1 MGEEVG
7 GEREIITF
15 IIQEYHEEEFID
27 KMIAQL
33 NDVAAEGEEIELC
46 FITAS
51 PAEERSYVRKKADFP
66 VKIVGRV
73 WSCGAARNT
82 GAIIAS
88 PRSEALFFFDCHVC
102 FTPEAIESA
111 VETLRKYP
119 NALLGMPVRV
129 VDFPSCEVKGAT
141 GYGVTFRFTKHPF
154 EWVWYAPSSDERIF
168 AVPTVCGCAFAMTPQ
183 VFRHFYEF
191 GGFLWQH
198 RRLGWEEEHGFRLWR
213 LQHPV
218 IVDKRAEVG
227 HLFKQSWKGDVA
239 SDWQNSRIL
248 GIYLN
253 ADRRSCEEILRICS
267 QKGWDTEK
275 ALRWAREHGSP
286 IRKKLKRYPPLNLR
300 RFLWIDENWRWI
312 PPAWW
317 RKLATS

>member
-1 MGEEVG
+1 MLS
-7 GEREIITF
+7 F
-15 IIQEYHEEEFID
+15 IVQEYHEEEFID

-33 NDVAAEGEEIELC
+33 NDLAAEGEEIELC

-51 PAEERSYVRKKADFP
+51 PAEERAYVQKKADFP
-66 VKIVGRV
+66 VKIVGNV

-88 PRSEALFFFDCHVC
+88 PRSEALFFFDCHIC
-102 FTPEAIESA
+102 FTPDAIKRA
-111 VETLRKYP
+111 KETLRKYP
-119 NALLGMPVRV
+119 NAMLGFSVWV
-129 VDFPSCEVKGAT
+129 ADFPSCERKG
-141 GYGVTFRFTKHPF
+141 GVGHGVTFRFTKHPF
-154 EWVWYAPSSDERIF
+154 EWVWLPSPSDEDVF
-168 AVPTVCGCAFAMTPQ
+168 AVPTVCGCAFAMTPL

-198 RRLGWEEEHGFRLWR
+198 HRLGWEEEHGFRLWR

-218 IVDKRAEVG
+218 IVDKRVEVG
-227 HLFKQSWKGDVA
+227 HFFKQSWKGVA
-239 SDWQNSRIL
+239 APEYYESRVL
-248 GIYLN
+248 GLYLSGDN
-253 ADRRSCEEILRICS
+253 EGCREVLRACERD
-267 QKGWDTEK
+267 GWDVQK
-275 ALRWAREHGSP
+275 ALRWAREHGSL

-317 RKLATS
+317 RKLATASS

>member
-1 MGEEVG
+1 MLS
-7 GEREIITF
+7 F

-33 NDVAAEGEEIELC
+33 NDLAAEGEEIELC

-51 PAEERSYVRKKADFP
+51 PTKERAYVQKKADFP
-66 VKIVGRV
+66 VKIVGKV

-88 PRSEALFFFDCHVC
+88 PRSEALFFFDCHIC
-102 FTPEAIESA
+102 FTPEAIRRA
-111 VETLRKYP
+111 KETLRKYP
-119 NALLGMPVRV
+119 NAMLGFSVWV
-129 VDFPSCEVKGAT
+129 VDFPSCEKKGSV
-141 GYGVTFRFTKHPF
+141 GHGVTFRFTRHPF
-154 EWVWYAPSSDERIF
+154 EWVWLPSPSDEDVF

-183 VFRHFYEF
+183 VFKHFYDF

-227 HLFKQSWKGDVA
+227 HFFKSGWKGVA
-239 SDWQNSRIL
+239 APEYYESRVL
-248 GIYLN
+248 GLYLSGDNKGCN
-253 ADRRSCEEILRICS
+253 AVLRACERD
-267 QKGWDTEK
+267 GWDVQK
-275 ALRWAREHGSP
+275 ALRWAREHGAP
-286 IRKKLKRYPPLNLR
+286 IRKKLRRYPPLNLR

-317 RKLATS
+317 KKLATASS